1 MMKKMTTLLLALMF
15 SVASLYGQ
23 VSSKSLLWEISGNGL
38 EKSSYLYGTFHLL
51 CPDDLQIKDKV
62 KNAVGASEQLV
73 LELDFDD
80 PSVMQTIQQSMAYS
94 DGTTAK
100 DYLNKSEYEL
110 VAGFFRDSLQ
120 LPFER
125 LHAIKPFFLSSM
137 TLIQFAGCQPVSFE
151 QKLTSMAKQE
161 GIDITGLET
170 VGEQM
175 GFIEDIPM
183 KMQKKMLLEN
193 LQHYDSS
200 RVMFHKMMDCYLRED
215 LPGLNA
221 ISQESFVDEEYVDF
235 RENLLIS
242 RNKDWVPKI
251 EQVVREKACF
261 IAVGAAHL
269 PGREGVIDLL
279 RKKGYR
285 VEPVH

>member
-1 MMKKMTTLLLALMF
+1 MKKMTTLLLALMV

-23 VSSKSLLWEISGNGL
+23 VSSQSLLWEISGNGL

-62 KNAVGASEQLV
+62 KDAMGVSEQLV

-80 PSVMQTIQQSMAYS
+80 PSVMQTIQQNMAYS

-170 VGEQM
+170 VQEQM

-221 ISQESFVDEEYVDF
+221 ISQESFADEEYVEF
-235 RENLLIS
+235 RENLLIN

-251 EQVVREKACF
+251 EQEVKEKACF

-269 PGREGVIDLL
+269 PGKEGVIDLL

>member
-1 MMKKMTTLLLALMF
+1 MKKMTTLLLTLMV
-15 SVASLYGQ
+15 SVATLYGQ

-80 PSVMQTIQQSMAYS
+80 PSVMQTIQQNMAYS

-100 DYLNKSEYEL
+100 DYLRDSEYEL
-110 VAGFFRDSLQ
+110 VAGFFKDSLQ

-125 LHAIKPFFLSSM
+125 LHTIKPFFLSSM
-137 TLIQFAGCQPVSFE
+137 TLMHFAGCQPVSFE
-151 QKLTSMAKQE
+151 QKLTSMAKNE
-161 GIDITGLET
+161 GIEVAGLET
-170 VGEQM
+170 VQEQM
-175 GFIEDIPM
+175 GFIEGIPM
-183 KMQKKMLLEN
+183 EMQKKMLLEN

-200 RVMFHKMMDCYLRED
+200 RVMFRKMMRCYLNED
-215 LPGLNA
+215 LPGLND
-221 ISQESFVDEEYVDF
+221 ISQESFVNEEYVEF
-235 RENLLIS
+235 RENLLIN
-242 RNKDWVPKI
+242 RNKDWIPRI
-251 EQVVREKACF
+251 EELVKKEASF

-269 PGREGVIDLL
+269 PGKEGVIDLL

-285 VEPVH
+285 VKPVY

>member
-1 MMKKMTTLLLALMF
+1 MQKTTMVLLALMV
-15 SVASLYGQ
+15 SAASLYGQ

-38 EKSSYLYGTFHLL
+38 EKTSYLYGTFHLL

-62 KNAVGASEQLV
+62 KNAVGSSEQLV

-80 PSVMQTIQQSMAYS
+80 PSVMQTIQQNMAYS
-94 DGTTAK
+94 DGTTAE
-100 DYLNKSEYEL
+100 DYLNKSEYQL

-125 LHAIKPFFLSSM
+125 LQAIKPFFLSSM
-137 TLIQFAGCQPVSFE
+137 TLIHFAGCQTVSFE
-151 QKLTSMAKQE
+151 QRLTSMAKE
-161 GIDITGLET
+161 EDIEVKGLET
-170 VGEQM
+170 VQEQM
-175 GFIEDIPM
+175 GFIEDVPI

-200 RVMFHKMMDCYLRED
+200 RVMFQKMMDCYLSED

-221 ISQESFVDEEYVDF
+221 ISQESFTSQEYAEF
-235 RENLLIS
+235 RDNLLTN
-242 RNKDWVPKI
+242 RNKNWIPDI
-251 EQVVREKACF
+251 EAMVKEKASF

-269 PGREGVIDLL
+269 PGKEGVIDLL
-279 RKKGYR
+279 RKKGYQ

>member
-1 MMKKMTTLLLALMF
+1 MKKMTTLLLALMF

-73 LELDFDD
+73 LELNFDD